1 MRRNRGFTL
10 LELMIVVAVIAILA
24 ALAMSGYSKQIRKSH
39 RAEAKQ
45 ILSQFVLR
53 EEKWRANNPLYLG
66 TDSSSANK
74 TLFGGTISAGSYYTV
89 SITTGESGTAYT
101 VAAAPTGDQAKDS
114 CGTITY
120 GVSGTTVTKTPA
132 ACW

>member
-10 LELMIVVAVIAILA
+10 LELMIVVVVIAILA
-24 ALAMSGYSKQIRKSH
+24 GLAMSGYSKQIRKSH

-45 ILSQFVLR
+45 ILSQVVLR

-66 TDSSSANK
+66 TDSSIADT
-74 TLFGGTISAGSYYTV
+74 TLFGTISAGSYYTV
-89 SITTGESGTAYT
+89 AITTVKSGTAYT
-101 VAAAPTGDQAKDS
+101 VAATPTGDQLKDS

-120 GVSGTTVTKTPA
+120 AVSGTTITKTPTE
-132 ACW
+132 CW

>member
-1 MRRNRGFTL
+1 MRLNRGFTL

-24 ALAMSGYSKQIRKSH
+24 ALAMSGYSKQVRKSR

-45 ILSQFVLR
+45 ILSQVVLR
-53 EEKWRANNPLYLG
+53 EEKWRANNPLYFG
-66 TDSSSANK
+66 TDSSIAN
-74 TLFGGTISAGSYYTV
+74 TALFGTISAGSYYKV
-89 SITTGESGTAYT
+89 DITTGESGTAYT
-101 VAAAPTGDQAKDS
+101 VRAIPTGDQLKDS

-120 GVSGTTVTKTPA
+120 AVSGATVTKTPV